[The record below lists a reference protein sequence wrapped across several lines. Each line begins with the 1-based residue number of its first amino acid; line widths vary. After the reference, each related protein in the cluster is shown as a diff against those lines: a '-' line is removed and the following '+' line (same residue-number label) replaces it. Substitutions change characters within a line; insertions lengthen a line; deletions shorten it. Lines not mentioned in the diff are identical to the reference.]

1 VADCPLCHAVLLQ
14 INRQGSVWSARTSAT
29 PEQLFLRQQSRS
41 RITFTV
47 DYKKTSLPS
56 GAYVMGSITL
66 TNPNAQIVSA
76 PGLSVSITGQ
86 QSGSGRNSGRQN
98 ANLIGSQVDCLS
110 GQPNSR
116 AAVPFKVPSGGSIT
130 CT

>member
-1 VADCPLCHAVLLQ
+1 MLLQ
-14 INRQGSVWSARTSAT
+14 INRQGSVWSARTSTT